1 MQDDIE
7 IRTMS
12 RAELDIAIGWAADEG
27 WNPGLTDADCFHASD
42 PEGFLMAFK
51 DGRPVASI
59 SVVAYGADYGFLG
72 FYICDP
78 EVRGQGLGYRLWQ
91 AGLGRLDGRSIGLD
105 GVVDQQANYRKEGF
119 VLAHRNVRYG
129 GVVACT
135 PPADPRLLAIGPDQ
149 VAAILA
155 YDRPLFL
162 APRKAFLRCWLRAGE
177 SRRGFVLMDESGVTG
192 YGVLRRCREGHKIG
206 PLFADSPEDADLL
219 FRALA
224 AGATQDAQN
233 TGSGTA
239 QVYLDPP
246 EPNRE
251 AISLAERY
259 GLQPVFETARM
270 YRGSAPALPLQR
282 IFGITTFELG

>member
-27 WNPGLTDADCFHASD
+27 WNPGLADADCFHASD

-51 DGRPVASI
+51 DGHPIASI

-72 FYICDP
+72 FYICHP
-78 EVRGQGLGYRLWQ
+78 AVRGQGLGYRLWQ
-91 AGLGRLDGRSIGLD
+91 AGLQRLGGRSVGLD
-105 GVVDQQANYRKEGF
+105 GVVDQQSNYRKEGF
-119 VLAHRNVRYG
+119 TLAHRNVRYG
-129 GVVACT
+129 GTVACET
-135 PPADPRLLAIGPDQ
+135 PEDPRLQAVTPEQ
-149 VAAILA
+149 TAAVMA
-155 YDRPLFL
+155 YDRPFFPG
-162 APRKAFLRCWLRAGE
+162 PRAAFLKCWLRAGE
-177 SRRGFVLMDESGVTG
+177 NRRGFVVMDEDGVAG

-224 AGATQDAQN
+224 AGAAQDAQN
-233 TGSGTA
+233 TGSGSA
-239 QVYLDPP
+239 PIYLDPP

-270 YRGSAPALPLQR
+270 YRGAAPALPLQQ

>member
-12 RAELDIAIGWAADEG
+12 RPELEIAIGWAADEG
-27 WNPGLTDADCFHASD
+27 WNPGLADGDCFHTSD

-51 DGRPVASI
+51 DGRPAASI

-72 FYICDP
+72 FYICNP
-78 EVRGQGLGYRLWQ
+78 AVRGQGLGYRLWQ
-91 AGLGRLDGRSIGLD
+91 AGLQRLDGRCVGLD
-105 GVVDQQANYRKEGF
+105 GVVDQQSNYRKEGF

-129 GVVACT
+129 GTVACEA
-135 PPADPRLLAIGPDQ
+135 PEDARLRPIAPGQI
-149 VAAILA
+149 AAILA
-155 YDRPLFL
+155 YDRPFFPG
-162 APRKAFLRCWLRAGE
+162 PREAFLRCWLRAGD
-177 SRRGFVLMDESGVTG
+177 SRRGFVVMDEDGVAG
-192 YGVLRRCREGHKIG
+192 YGVLRRCREGYKIG
-206 PLFADSPEDADLL
+206 PLFAESPEDADLL

-224 AGATQDAQN
+224 AGAGNAPI
-233 TGSGTA
+233 
-239 QVYLDPP
+239 YLDPP

-270 YRGSAPALPLQR
+270 YRGAAPALPLQQ